1 MTKKQKSLITIIS
14 LLSLI
19 LLSVFFLN
27 KAFDNKESEV
37 TFFAMDTVMTIKASG
52 AKSESAVDASK
63 EAIIDI
69 EKKLSVT
76 DEKSLVYSL
85 NKSKEA
91 SLDDDLEYLFSVSE
105 YVRDLT
111 DGAFNICIYPIMK
124 EWGFTTGD
132 YNVPSKDTLK
142 ELCNLVAE
150 SKINIEKQSKTVS
163 LSENAMIDFGGIAKG
178 YATEIA
184 VDVLKKN
191 GIKRGLI
198 NLGGNVYAIG
208 KKADGTPWSIAI
220 QNPDSNK
227 GYLGTLKVT
236 DKAVITSGGYE
247 RFFEEN
253 GMVYHHIID
262 PITGSP
268 ASSGASSVTIVSSDP
283 TLADALSTSLF
294 VLGIDKSIDLW
305 QENPDL
311 FEFIFYDE
319 DGNLF
324 ITEGLK
330 NDFKSEIE
338 FTIIKK

>member
-1 MTKKQKSLITIIS
+1 MTKEQKSLITIIS

-220 QNPDSNK
+220 QNPDPSK
-227 GYLGTLKVT
+227 GYLGTIKVS

-247 RFFEEN
+247 RYFEEN

-283 TLADALSTSLF
+283 TLADALSTSLYICG
-294 VLGIDKSIDLW
+294 LEKSTELW
-305 QENPDL
+305 MENSSL
-311 FEFIFYDE
+311 FDFIFYDE

-324 ITEGLK
+324 ITEGLE
-330 NDFKSEIE
+330 NDFKSDYKVQVL
-338 FTIIKK
+338 KK

>member
-85 NKSKEA
+85 NKSKKA
-91 SLDDDLEYLFSVSE
+91 SLDDDLEYLFSESE

>member
-1 MTKKQKSLITIIS
+1 MTKEQKSLITIIS
-14 LLSLI
+14 LLAVI
-19 LLSVFFLN
+19 LCSVFFLN
-27 KAFDNKESEV
+27 KAADNKESE
-37 TFFAMDTVMTIKASG
+37 TSFFAMDTVMTIKAFG
-52 AKSESAVDASK
+52 AKSENAVEASK

-85 NKSKEA
+85 NKSKKA
-91 SLDDDLEYLFSVSE
+91 SLDDDLEYLFSESE

-132 YNVPSKDTLK
+132 YNIPSESTLEK
-142 ELCNLVAE
+142 LCNLVAE
-150 SKINIEKQSKTVS
+150 SKINIDKKTKTVS
-163 LSENAMIDFGGIAKG
+163 LSKDAMVDFGGIAKG

-184 VDVLKKN
+184 VNVLKKN
-191 GIKRGLI
+191 GVKRALI

-220 QNPDSNK
+220 QNPDPSK
-227 GYLGTLKVT
+227 GYLGTIKVS

-247 RFFEEN
+247 RYFEEN
-253 GMVYHHIID
+253 GMVYHHIIN
-262 PITGSP
+262 PSTGYP

-283 TLADALSTSLF
+283 TLADALSTSLYICG
-294 VLGIDKSIDLW
+294 LEKSTELW
-305 QENPDL
+305 MENSSL
-311 FEFIFYDE
+311 FDFIFYDK

-324 ITEGLK
+324 ITEGLE
-330 NDFKSEIE
+330 NDFKSDYKVQVL
-338 FTIIKK
+338 KK

>member
-52 AKSESAVDASK
+52 AKSESAVEASK
-63 EAIIDI
+63 EAIINI

-76 DEKSLVYSL
+76 DERSIIYSL
-85 NKSKEA
+85 NERKEA
-91 SLDDDLEYLFSVSE
+91 SLDDDLEYLFSESE
-105 YVRDLT
+105 YTKNLT
-111 DGAFNICIYPIMK
+111 EGAFNICIYPIMK

-132 YNVPSKDTLK
+132 YNVPSESTLEK
-142 ELCNLVAE
+142 LCNLVSD
-150 SKINIEKQSKTVS
+150 SKINIDEESKTVS
-163 LSENAMIDFGGIAKG
+163 LSKDAMVDFGGIAKG

-184 VDVLKKN
+184 VEVLKKN
-191 GIKRGLI
+191 GIKRALI
-198 NLGGNVYAIG
+198 NLGGNVYALG
-208 KKADGTPWSIAI
+208 KKTDGSSWSIAI

-262 PITGSP
+262 PFTGYP

-338 FTIIKK
+338 FEIIKK